1 MEKNGKVVDKRIREV
16 LSITFEIVK
25 KILYFFVFYLFV
37 VVYLNTLN
45 IPLNLILFEKT
56 VNKREKKI
64 IV

>member
-16 LSITFEIVK
+16 LSTIFEIVK

-37 VVYLNTLN
+37 VVYLNTPN